1 MANKEEIPKTSPEE
15 IETLIDQINAT
26 NLDPDLK
33 AKTERLLRALLG
45 LINLLQRKSLSI
57 RRLRSIIFGWRTE
70 KRRKTGAEKNSES
83 ADEKPNSPAT
93 EVKPEADQAERN
105 STNEPEESARRVKKG
120 HGRRPAEAYPGGKLV
135 RCQHPELKAGSPC
148 PEPLC
153 SGRLYDTDE
162 PKIFTQFTATPPIL
176 ATRYEGER
184 LRCSRCD
191 LPVIAPLPEGV
202 SADERYHPTCDAT
215 NAILH
220 YGMGMPWERLSLFQ
234 SMCGVPFS
242 PSTMWERCESAADAG
257 QRVFLLL
264 KTIAADGEVMHT
276 DDTKVRILSCMK
288 EDQEAGPDEK
298 IRATNTSGIVVK
310 AGERKIA
317 IFSNG
322 RHHAGERMSDLLE
335 LRSEGLP
342 LPTQMADALSANWIE
357 ANKGKVNEGGCLAH
371 GRRKIFELSHQYP
384 TECELVIEAIGKIYK
399 NEEATLEMSQEDRL
413 RYHQEHSGPVMEALK
428 KWIEKQFDEHLV
440 EPNSNLGGALKYW
453 LRHWAKLTIWLRVAG
468 SPVDNNEIERALKQF
483 ILVRKNSLF
492 YKTEPGA
499 WVGAVLGSLIMTCR
513 LNGVN
518 VFEYLVTLITN
529 KKEAISN
536 PHRFL
541 PWTYKGEAEQAAV
554 T

>member
-1 MANKEEIPKTSPEE
+1 MAKNEEIPKTSPEE
-15 IETLIDQINAT
+15 IEALIDQIKAT

-33 AKTERLLRALLG
+33 AKTERLLRSLLA
-45 LINLLQRKSLSI
+45 LINLLQKKSLSL
-57 RRLRSIIFGWRTE
+57 RRLRNLVFGWRTE
-70 KRRKTGAEKNSES
+70 KRRQTGGKEKSES
-83 ADEKPNSPAT
+83 SDEKAT
-93 EVKPEADQAERN
+93 GSATGDEPKAKQIEQHSN
-105 STNEPEESARRVKKG
+105 NEPGEPARRVKQG

-135 RCQHPELKAGSPC
+135 KCRHPDLKAGDPC

-153 SGRLYDTDE
+153 GGRLYDTDE
-162 PKIFTQFTATPPIL
+162 PKIFTQFTGNPPIM

-184 LRCSRCD
+184 LRCSKCD
-191 LPVIAPLPEGV
+191 LPVVAPFPEGL
-202 SADERYHPTCDAT
+202 SPDQRYHPSCDAT
-215 NAILH
+215 AVMLR
-220 YGMGMPWERLSLFQ
+220 YGMGFPWERQSLLQ

-264 KTIAADGEVMHT
+264 KKLAADGDVMHT

-288 EDQEAGPDEK
+288 EDKEKGPGEK
-298 IRATNTSGIVVK
+298 NRATNTSGIVVK
-310 AGERKIA
+310 VEERKIA

-322 RHHAGERMSDLLE
+322 RHHAGERMSELLK
-335 LRSEGLP
+335 LRSPGLP

-357 ANKGKVNEGGCLAH
+357 ENKGKVNEGGCLAH
-371 GRRKIFELSHQYP
+371 GRRKIFELSDQYP
-384 TECELVIEAIGKIYK
+384 AECELILNAIGEVYM
-399 NEEATLEMSQEDRL
+399 NEEATVGMSKEDRL
-413 RYHQEHSGPVMEALK
+413 RYHQEHSGPVMDDLK
-428 KWIEKQFDEHLV
+428 RWIEKQFNEGLV

-453 LRHWAKLTIWLRVAG
+453 LKHWAKLTLWLRVAG
-468 SPVDNNEIERALKQF
+468 APLDNNAMERALKQF

-492 YKTEPGA
+492 FKTEPGA

-518 VFEYLVTLITN
+518 VFDYLVTLIAN
-529 KKEAISN
+529 KKEAISH

-541 PWTYKGEAEQAAV
+541 PWTYKGEAEQSAV